1 MILFHWSVQNSV
13 TFCENVE
20 IQQKQ
25 AKSTARLKILHP
37 PTVNDR
43 NNSFVCSCFHKIIQ
57 IFLGGLMRN
66 HIVTAL
72 FKWLNCFIWNGC
84 IWYWFSTNALIQIV
98 LKPWFKSVLTGR
110 NLLPSLID
118 VACILLDK
126 QNRPVSHTKH
136 ILSFPLRGN
145 LKSVWFLPVWW
156 LSAANSMACI
166 HQAEL
171 QQLWDW
177 CLLRA
182 QICETVFQLALGK

>member
-118 VACILLDK
+118 VACILLVK
-126 QNRPVSHTKH
+126 QQTDLCH
-136 ILSFPLRGN
+136 IQSISWVFHFGVTSSQSGSYLFDDCQLLTRWLAFIRQNCNNFGTDVCCEP
-145 LKSVWFLPVWW
+145 KSVKPSSSWP
-156 LSAANSMACI
+156 
-166 HQAEL
+166 
-171 QQLWDW
+171 
-177 CLLRA
+177 
-182 QICETVFQLALGK
+182 